1 MDMDF
6 MAEEKEN
13 VVKLWGIPITT
24 LTSLVQSFG
33 IPTLFMIF
41 ILYLVWSYLPPVANA
56 HIELLQ
62 KTGNTLQ
69 EMDKTL
75 KDYNVTIQEFS
86 KLGKETS
93 EFMKNA
99 TKAHDDAQQSLDKIE
114 SVIIKDK
121 PNVNK

>member
-1 MDMDF
+1 MDF
-6 MAEEKEN
+6 MADEN
-13 VVKLWGIPITT
+13 NDVVKLWGIPITT

-93 EFMKNA
+93 EFMKDVN
-99 TKAHDDAQQSLDKIE
+99 KAHSDAKQSLDKIE

>member
-1 MDMDF
+1 MDF
-6 MAEEKEN
+6 MVDESN
-13 VVKLWGIPITT
+13 DVVKLWGIPITT

-62 KTGNTLQ
+62 KTGDTLQ

-86 KLGKETS
+86 ALGKETS
-93 EFMKNA
+93 AFMRNA
-99 TKAHDDAQQSLDKIE
+99 TKAHNDAQDSLDKIE
-114 SVIIKDK
+114 SSVIRVK
-121 PNVNK
+121 PNGNP

>member
-1 MDMDF
+1 

>member
-1 MDMDF
+1 MGF
-6 MAEEKEN
+6 MAEENNN

-33 IPTLFMIF
+33 IPTLFMVF
-41 ILYLVWSYLPPVANA
+41 ILYLVWSYLPPVATA

-75 KDYNVTIQEFS
+75 KDYNTTIQEFS
-86 KLGKETS
+86 QLGKETS
-93 EFMKNA
+93 FFMKSA
-99 TKAHDDAQQSLDKIE
+99 TKAHNDAQESLNKIE
-114 SVIIKDK
+114 FSVIKVK
-121 PNVNK
+121 PNGNP